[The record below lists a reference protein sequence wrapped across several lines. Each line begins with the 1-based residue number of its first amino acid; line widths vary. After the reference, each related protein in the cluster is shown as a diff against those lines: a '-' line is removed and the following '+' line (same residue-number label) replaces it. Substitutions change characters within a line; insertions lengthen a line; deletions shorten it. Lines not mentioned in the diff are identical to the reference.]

1 MFGFSTH
8 NWAFSTP
15 KTNLKLTGFFL
26 SLWQLNEVI
35 HLNAQCSLQCNINCE
50 NIIKIVQVIYLC
62 ATKRNFCHKTIFSV
76 SEGNHIGTRHLLMMI
91 LGIIG
96 EIGATIIKSST
107 RKKQFRQKI
116 LFSKSSEI
124 ETIKR
129 FYFEVWLPTLRRR

>member
-1 MFGFSTH
+1 
-8 NWAFSTP
+8 
-15 KTNLKLTGFFL
+15 
-26 SLWQLNEVI
+26 
-35 HLNAQCSLQCNINCE
+35 
-50 NIIKIVQVIYLC
+50 
-62 ATKRNFCHKTIFSV
+62 
-76 SEGNHIGTRHLLMMI
+76 MMI

-129 FYFEVWLPTLRRR
+129 FYFEV